1 MKEELSKKLD
11 DTISGISKGEESKDN
26 TSEGGGAKET
36 TPGGKDGFTCVRFD
50 YAQLNKGPN
59 MHFPTVN
66 PAKPPHFDGT
76 RFIDW
81 ALLIF
86 V

>member
-11 DTISGISKGEESKDN
+11 DAISGISKGEESKDN

-36 TPGGKDGFTCVRFD
+36 TPGGKDGFTSVSFN